1 MSVFTVVIVVVYHYH
16 YHCVILKHV
25 TNLKSILC
33 DIPFKKVCSLVF
45 INIDL
50 MTFDRCSL
58 VTSRRDV

>member
-1 MSVFTVVIVVVYHYH
+1 MSVFTVVVVVVYHYH
-16 YHCVILKHV
+16 YHCVI
-25 TNLKSILC
+25 LKSILC